1 MAECDFLVVGAG
13 IAGASAAW
21 ALAEHG
27 SVIVLER
34 ETSAGY
40 HTTGRSAARLLE
52 SCGIVSTRCL
62 ARGGSVANGCEENR

>member
-52 SCGIVSTRCL
+52 SCGNVSTRCL